1 MMELIGSCKKL
12 RLISHLSYQRKV
24 FFISDEDFD
33 VVNYVVMVSID
44 YALENRIRVI
54 FGEMIK
60 ECDYVVIYT
69 NDENSSLER
78 NKNCKNLLN
87 CIENIY
93 PNKVCIFAHK

>member
-12 RLISHLSYQRKV
+12 RLISYLSYQRKV

-54 FGEMIK
+54 FGETIK